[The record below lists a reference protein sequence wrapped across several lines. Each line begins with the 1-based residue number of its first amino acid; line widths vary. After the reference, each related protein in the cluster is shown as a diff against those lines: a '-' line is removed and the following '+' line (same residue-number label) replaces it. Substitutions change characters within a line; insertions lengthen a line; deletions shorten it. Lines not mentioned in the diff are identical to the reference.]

1 MRLVFVNRFYWPDT
15 PATGQLLTDL
25 AEFMARHGH
34 EVHVICSHPNHDNV
48 PTREEHHGVRILR
61 VRSMRLNQSGFM
73 GKAVDLASFF
83 FGALWRLLF
92 TARRDTTVIALTDPP
107 LLGLG
112 AWVVAGIRR
121 ARLIHWVQDIYPE
134 LAIEL
139 AGQSW
144 LRAVR
149 PLRNLAWRRA
159 TRCVTLGTQMAEQLA
174 AAGVPPAQRSIIPN
188 WAPLGL
194 EPQPRVS
201 SGTER
206 WGLPKE
212 IFIVAYSGNL
222 GRVHDLEPVLAV
234 ANALR
239 DDTSVAF
246 VFVGHGAQRA
256 ELEAAAMQ
264 RRLSNVSFHAPQPR
278 AALAPSLAAADVH
291 LVTLRPGCERL
302 VFPSKLY
309 GITAVGRPVIFI
321 GPVASEVAEVVRNS
335 GLGVTADRD
344 DITAVVR
351 GIRRLKDSGDTWKEC
366 AANAGR
372 FAEAHHFSV
381 AAAQWRRL
389 IEQPA
394 TFGPAS
400 LSPPLAVP

>member
-1 MRLVFVNRFYWPDT
+1 
-15 PATGQLLTDL
+15 
-25 AEFMARHGH
+25 
-34 EVHVICSHPNHDNV
+34 
-48 PTREEHHGVRILR
+48 
-61 VRSMRLNQSGFM
+61 M
-73 GKAVDLASFF
+73 GKAVELASFF

-92 TARRDTTVIALTDPP
+92 TASRDTTVIALTDPP

-144 LRAVR
+144 LRATR

-159 TRCVTLGTQMAEQLA
+159 SGCVTLGIQMAEQLA
-174 AAGVPPAQRSIIPN
+174 AAGVPPSQRAIIPN

-201 SGTER
+201 SASNR

-212 IFIVAYSGNL
+212 TFIVAYSGNL

-234 ANALR
+234 AEALR

-246 VFVGHGAQRA
+246 VFVGHGAQRT
-256 ELEAAAMQ
+256 ELEAAVAH
-264 RRLSNVSFHAPQPR
+264 RRLSHVSFHAPQPR
-278 AALAPSLAAADVH
+278 AALAQSLAAADVH

-309 GITAVGRPVIFI
+309 GITAVGRPVVFI
-321 GPVASEVAEVVRNS
+321 GPVTSEVARVVRDA

-344 DITAVVR
+344 DVVAVVR
-351 GIRRLKDSGDTWKEC
+351 GIRRLKENADAWKEC
-366 AANAGR
+366 ADNAVR

-381 AAAQWRRL
+381 AASQWRRL
-389 IEQPA
+389 IEQTGPC
-394 TFGPAS
+394 GPAS
-400 LSPPLAVP
+400 LASPLAVP